1 VASIIVAW
9 FSRQREFRA
18 DRGSAQIMGT
28 PRPMIAALRRL
39 GGLEQGELPKNM
51 AASGIAGGGMLSCSA
66 PTRPAKSASR
76 PCSAR
81 FVFAFPNVLPA
92 PPGTSAILGLPLV
105 FLAAQLAFRLPPW
118 LPGFIARRSMPR
130 QSFRTLVQRMRPWLQ
145 RAERLLRPRASV
157 LALPPMEY
165 AVGLLCL
172 LLAIVVLLPIPMGNM
187 LPALSISLLALGIL
201 ERDGF
206 WIVAGLAAAVAAAA
220 LVSGVILMFIKTAI
234 YFLGQYLT

>member
-1 VASIIVAW
+1 MTQASTRIALSDVL
-9 FSRQREFRA
+9 QRLADEEGERVSIGDLLRELGDRA
-18 DRGSAQIMGT
+18 LG
-28 PRPMIAALRRL
+28 ALL
-39 GGLEQGELPKNM
+39 
-51 AASGIAGGGMLSCSA
+51 
-66 PTRPAKSASR
+66 
-76 PCSAR
+76 

-130 QSFRTLVQRMRPWLQ
+130 QSFRSLVQRMRPWLQ
-145 RAERLLRPRASV
+145 RAERLLRPRASF

-172 LLAIVVLLPIPMGNM
+172 VLAVVVLLPIPMGNM

-220 LVSGVILMFIKTAI
+220 LVSGVILMFVKTGL